1 MCIRDRL
8 RDINDLHDEKEDLT
22 RNIQNL
28 KRKNHFLQGD
38 SQHVQK
44 DIDLYKHLR
53 VISMDGFK
61 KDEEKYIKKKSKRMR
76 RL

>member
-1 MCIRDRL
+1 MSQTD
-8 RDINDLHDEKEDLT
+8 K
-22 RNIQNL
+22 L
-28 KRKNHFLQGD
+28 KRKKHFLQGD

-61 KDEEKYIKKKSKRMR
+61 KDEEKYIKKKSKLMR